1 MVGVEIETIKFID
14 LKQFKISDYK
24 LNEDIVYNTETVS
37 YVKENNEDSWIDF
50 TMVPEFD
57 SLGYE
62 VGSKGV
68 VVEFYECC
76 SVVETIHFPPSVT
89 WNAIQAFLD
98 RKFK

>member
-1 MVGVEIETIKFID
+1 MVEIEIETIKFID
-14 LKQFKISDYK
+14 LKQLKIKGYK
-24 LNEDIVYNTETVS
+24 LDEDLVYSTETVS
-37 YVKENNEDSWIDF
+37 YVCENNEDSWIDF
-50 TMVPEFD
+50 TMAPEFD

-68 VVEFYECC
+68 VAEFYEHC
-76 SVVETIHFPPSVT
+76 SVVETIHFPPSIT